1 MRPLKK
7 CYFNSFQRTLRAKS
21 VVILVTNDD
30 GVYAPGI
37 LALSSAL
44 REVGQVIVV
53 APDRERSAASHSLT
67 LNQPL
72 RIDEMEKDRFA
83 IDGTPTDCVHLAVN
97 VILKGRKPDL
107 LVSGINRGGNM
118 GQDVTYSGTVW
129 AALEG
134 NLMGIPSFAVS
145 LADDRYADY
154 RPAAAFA
161 ARTARW
167 IMENGIP
174 EDIIFNINVPDDPGQ
189 DLGKYLF
196 TSQGVNRFSESVIR
210 KEDPRGK
217 SYFWI
222 GGERLP
228 YSGSAETDVGAVTA
242 GYISVTPLHADMT
255 NYRELESMKKLHP
268 DNFKTGE

>member
-1 MRPLKK
+1 ML
-7 CYFNSFQRTLRAKS
+7 
-21 VVILVTNDD
+21 ILVTNDD

-37 LALSSAL
+37 LALADAL
-44 REVGQVIVV
+44 REVGDVV
-53 APDRERSAASHSLT
+53 VAAPDRERSAASHSLT
-67 LNQPL
+67 LNRPL
-72 RIDEMEKDRFA
+72 RIDELDKDRYA

-97 VILKGRKPDL
+97 VILQGQKPDL

-134 NLMGIPSFAVS
+134 NLMGVPSFSIS

-154 RPAAAFA
+154 RPAARFA

-167 IMENGIP
+167 IGENGLPADTIL
-174 EDIIFNINVPDDPGQ
+174 NINVPDDPEQ
-189 DLGKYLF
+189 DLDKYLF
-196 TSQGVNRFSESVIR
+196 TRQGFNRFAESVIQN
-210 KEDPRGK
+210 EDPRGR

-228 YSGSAETDVGAVTA
+228 SRGGTETDVGAVAA

-255 NYRELESMKKLHP
+255 NYRELDSLKHLNP
-268 DNFKTGE
+268 DNFKTGD

>member
-1 MRPLKK
+1 M
-7 CYFNSFQRTLRAKS
+7 
-21 VVILVTNDD
+21 VILVTNDD

-37 LALSSAL
+37 LSLADAL
-44 REVGQVIVV
+44 RTVGEVVVV

-72 RIDEMEKDRFA
+72 RIDELGKDRYA

-97 VILKGRKPDL
+97 VILEGRKPDL

-145 LADDRYADY
+145 LADDRYSDY
-154 RPAAAFA
+154 RPAARFA
-161 ARTARW
+161 ERTARW
-167 IMENGIP
+167 IMENGLP
-174 EDIIFNINVPDDPGQ
+174 EGAIFNINVPDNPEQ
-189 DLGKYLF
+189 DLEKFLF
-196 TSQGVNRFSESVIR
+196 TSQGYNRFSENVVR

-222 GGERLP
+222 GGERIT
-228 YSGSAETDVGAVTA
+228 YSGDTQTDVGAVTE
-242 GYISVTPLHADMT
+242 GYISITPLHADMT
-255 NYRELESMKKLHP
+255 NYRELESLKNFHP
-268 DNFKTGE
+268 DNFKPGDKVEK

>member
-1 MRPLKK
+1 ML
-7 CYFNSFQRTLRAKS
+7 
-21 VVILVTNDD
+21 ILVTNDD

-37 LALSSAL
+37 LTLAEAL
-44 REVGQVIVV
+44 RDVGNVIVA

-67 LNQPL
+67 LNRPL
-72 RIDEMEKDRFA
+72 RMEKLEEDRYS

-97 VILKGRKPDL
+97 VLLQDRKPDL

-134 NLMGIPSFAVS
+134 NLMGIPSFAIS
-145 LADDRYADY
+145 LTDDRYADY
-154 RPAAAFA
+154 RPAAEFA

-167 IMENGIP
+167 VAENGLP
-174 EDIIFNINVPDDPGQ
+174 EGTILNINVPDDPQQ
-189 DLGKYLF
+189 DLDRFLL
-196 TSQGVNRFSESVIR
+196 TRQGYNRFSEQVVH

-217 SYFWI
+217 SYYWI

-228 YSGSAETDVGAVTA
+228 SRGDDETDVGAVAA
-242 GYISVTPLHADMT
+242 GFISVTPLHADMT
-255 NYRELESMKKLHP
+255 NYGGLRSLKDLQP
-268 DNFKTGE
+268 DNFKLGDNR

>member
-1 MRPLKK
+1 ML
-7 CYFNSFQRTLRAKS
+7 
-21 VVILVTNDD
+21 ILVTNDD

-37 LALSSAL
+37 LALAEAL
-44 REVGQVIVV
+44 REVGKVV
-53 APDRERSAASHSLT
+53 VAAPDRERSAASHSLT

-72 RIDEMEKDRFA
+72 RIDELDDDRYA

-97 VILKGRKPDL
+97 VILEGRKPDL

-145 LADDRYADY
+145 LADDRYSDY
-154 RPAAAFA
+154 RPSAMFA

-167 IMENGIP
+167 IGENSLP
-174 EDIIFNINVPDDPGQ
+174 EDTILNINIPDDPRQ
-189 DLGKYLF
+189 NLGKYLF
-196 TSQGVNRFSESVIR
+196 TSQGFNRFSENVIR
-210 KEDPRGK
+210 KEDPRGR
-217 SYFWI
+217 SYYWI

-228 YSGSAETDVGAVTA
+228 FRGSTETDVGAVAA

-255 NYRELESMKKLHP
+255 NYGELESLKSLHP
-268 DNFKTGE
+268 DNFKPGE

>member
-1 MRPLKK
+1 ML
-7 CYFNSFQRTLRAKS
+7 
-21 VVILVTNDD
+21 ILVTNDD

-37 LALSSAL
+37 LALAEAL
-44 REVGQVIVV
+44 REVGKVV
-53 APDRERSAASHSLT
+53 VAAPDRERSAASHSLT
-67 LNQPL
+67 LNRPL
-72 RIDEMEKDRFA
+72 RIDELETDRYS

-97 VILKGRKPDL
+97 VILQGQKPDL

-134 NLMGIPSFAVS
+134 NLMEIPSFSIS

-154 RPAAAFA
+154 RPAALFA

-167 IMENGIP
+167 IEEKGLP
-174 EDIIFNINVPDDPGQ
+174 EGTILNINVPDDPEQ
-189 DLGKYLF
+189 DLDKYLF
-196 TSQGVNRFSESVIR
+196 TRQGFNRFAESVIQN
-210 KEDPRGK
+210 EDPRGR

-228 YSGSAETDVGAVTA
+228 FRGGTETDVGAVA
-242 GYISVTPLHADMT
+242 SGYISVTPLHADMT
-255 NYRELESMKKLHP
+255 NYRELETLKNLNP
-268 DNFKTGE
+268 DNFRTGD

>member
-1 MRPLKK
+1 ML
-7 CYFNSFQRTLRAKS
+7 
-21 VVILVTNDD
+21 ILVTNDD

-37 LALSSAL
+37 LALSEAL
-44 REVGQVIVV
+44 REVGEVV
-53 APDRERSAASHSLT
+53 VAAPDRERSAASHSLT

-72 RIDEMEKDRFA
+72 RIDELDKDRYA

-97 VILKGRKPDL
+97 VILDGRKPDL

-134 NLMGIPSFAVS
+134 NLMGIPSFSIS
-145 LADDRYADY
+145 LVDDRYADY
-154 RPAAAFA
+154 RPAAMFA

-167 IMENGIP
+167 IMDNDLP
-174 EDIIFNINVPDDPGQ
+174 EDTILNINVPDDPGQ

-196 TSQGVNRFSESVIR
+196 TSQGFNRFSESVIK
-210 KEDPRGK
+210 KEDPRGR

-228 YSGSAETDVGAVTA
+228 FRGSTETDVGAVTA
-242 GYISVTPLHADMT
+242 GYISVSPLHADMT
-255 NYRELESMKKLHP
+255 NYGELESLKNLHP
-268 DNFKTGE
+268 DNFKPGE